1 MKNSNE
7 KFVSTTDASILL
19 NLSVATVQK
28 MVDEETLKAWKT
40 AGGHRRVQ
48 LDSIYEFLNK
58 KEIST
63 SNSPIV
69 IYIVEDDVVTSNLY
83 INVFKTWKFPI
94 ETVIFSSGI
103 ECVHQLTKQIP
114 NLIITDLKMKN
125 MDGFELIN
133 FIKSKPEYKN
143 IFIIVV
149 TSMKID
155 QVENSLPKNITLLEK
170 PIPFAELKGFV
181 NALIRMKYEE

>member
-1 MKNSNE
+1 
-7 KFVSTTDASILL
+7 
-19 NLSVATVQK
+19 
-28 MVDEETLKAWKT
+28 
-40 AGGHRRVQ
+40 
-48 LDSIYEFLNK
+48 
-58 KEIST
+58 
-63 SNSPIV
+63 
-69 IYIVEDDVVTSNLY
+69 
-83 INVFKTWKFPI
+83 
-94 ETVIFSSGI
+94 
-103 ECVHQLTKQIP
+103 
-114 NLIITDLKMKN
+114 TDLKMKN